1 MQSEKIEDVEAIIDV
16 DSEQDIAKPKIVS
29 ATQIVTADFVQAEE
43 VPTIPI
49 VSLQTISTLQPEVS
63 VHSVASTQT
72 VSLPTPLVIHPSE
85 YRRSLREWVHIWLN
99 GMRLKYLPLSLMPVL
114 LGSVLA
120 WVSTVTTKKPL
131 GSFHV
136 TPFLATIAMVCL
148 LQIGAHLINDYY
160 DFLHGVDRSNTLG
173 PGGLINQG
181 YVKPTRV
188 LKMGLLLLAL
198 GTVIGLIVAINGG
211 VLLYL
216 FGLIAVLC
224 AFFYSATSY
233 SLSSRVLGELVAFA
247 IFGPVLTLGAYMVQ
261 VGPHLAASVLIYS
274 LPVGLLAV
282 AVFHANN
289 MRDIEGDALAGKHT
303 IATMV
308 GLFTSRILYV
318 LLVLGAY
325 AFIVYLG
332 IPHKAPHLILL
343 PLWTLPT
350 LVVAVIS
357 VVRTN
362 APAGFHLAMKLTL
375 LLEIMFS
382 ILLMIGLII
391 TAFLP
396 ILPFIPLNFIKL

>member
-1 MQSEKIEDVEAIIDV
+1 MQSKETKDAEAVIGI
-16 DSEQDIAKPKIVS
+16 DSEQDITNPKIMS
-29 ATQIVTADFVQAEE
+29 ITQIVTADFVQAED

-72 VSLPTPLVIHPSE
+72 VSQPTPLVIHPSE
-85 YRRSLREWVHIWLN
+85 YRRSLGEWVHIWLN
-99 GMRLKYLPLSLMPVL
+99 GMRLNYLPLSLMPAL

-120 WVSTVTTKKPL
+120 WLSTVTAKKPL
-131 GSFHV
+131 GSFHII
-136 TPFLATIAMVCL
+136 PFLAAIVMVCL

-181 YVKPTRV
+181 HVKPTRV
-188 LKMGLLLLAL
+188 LEMGLLLLGL
-198 GTVIGLIVAINGG
+198 GTVIGMIIAINGG

-216 FGLIAVLC
+216 FGLIVVLC

-233 SLSSRVLGELVAFA
+233 SLSSRALGELLAFA
-247 IFGPVLTLGAYMVQ
+247 IFGPIVTLGAYMVQ
-261 VGPHLAASVLIYS
+261 VGPHLPASVLIYS

-289 MRDIEGDALAGKHT
+289 MRDIEGDAFAGKRT

-325 AFIVYLG
+325 ALIVSLG

-350 LVVAVIS
+350 LAIAVIS

-362 APAGFHLAMKLTL
+362 APAGFHLAMRLTL

-396 ILPFIPLNFIKL
+396 ILPFIPLNFLKL

>member
-1 MQSEKIEDVEAIIDV
+1 
-16 DSEQDIAKPKIVS
+16 
-29 ATQIVTADFVQAEE
+29 
-43 VPTIPI
+43 
-49 VSLQTISTLQPEVS
+49 
-63 VHSVASTQT
+63 
-72 VSLPTPLVIHPSE
+72 
-85 YRRSLREWVHIWLN
+85 
-99 GMRLKYLPLSLMPVL
+99 
-114 LGSVLA
+114 
-120 WVSTVTTKKPL
+120 
-131 GSFHV
+131 
-136 TPFLATIAMVCL
+136 
-148 LQIGAHLINDYY
+148 
-160 DFLHGVDRSNTLG
+160 
-173 PGGLINQG
+173 
-181 YVKPTRV
+181 
-188 LKMGLLLLAL
+188 
-198 GTVIGLIVAINGG
+198 
-211 VLLYL
+211 
-216 FGLIAVLC
+216 
-224 AFFYSATSY
+224 
-233 SLSSRVLGELVAFA
+233 
-247 IFGPVLTLGAYMVQ
+247 MVQ